1 MTLRWTKFIS
11 NDYQG
16 PLYAP
21 HPDLNP
27 MPSKDQQSIE
37 EPSAYEKW
45 DRAKTLMLESLHKP
59 DNQLRSC
66 AHNQNCYYELLDIRD
81 QVIDMVSKMKNPR
94 PFVDETPRIP
104 GKLPEYPVD
113 PDSYIESK
121 SYEYA
126 TDVTLSDI
134 AKFQRGSSL

>member
-1 MTLRWTKFIS
+1 M
-11 NDYQG
+11 
-16 PLYAP
+16 
-21 HPDLNP
+21 
-27 MPSKDQQSIE
+27 KDQKSLDENETKQ
-37 EPSAYEKW
+37 EKW
-45 DRAKTLMLESLHKP
+45 DRGKTLFLESVHKP
-59 DNQLRSC
+59 DHHLRSC
-66 AHNQNCYYELLDIRD
+66 AHNQKCYHELLEIRD

-94 PFVDETPRIP
+94 TYVDETPRIP

>member
-1 MTLRWTKFIS
+1 
-11 NDYQG
+11 
-16 PLYAP
+16 
-21 HPDLNP
+21 
-27 MPSKDQQSIE
+27 MPSKDQQSIDE
-37 EPSAYEKW
+37 GSSYEKW

-66 AHNQNCYYELLDIRD
+66 AHNQKCYNELMEIRD
-81 QVIDMVSKMKNPR
+81 QVINMVQTMSNPR
-94 PFVDETPRIP
+94 PFVDERLQIP

-126 TDVTLSDI
+126 ADVTLSDI